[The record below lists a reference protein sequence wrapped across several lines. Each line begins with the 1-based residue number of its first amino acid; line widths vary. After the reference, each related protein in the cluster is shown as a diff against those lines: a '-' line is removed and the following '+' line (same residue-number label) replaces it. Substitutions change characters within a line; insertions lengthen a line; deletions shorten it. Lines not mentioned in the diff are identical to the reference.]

1 MFSFFGSAGRAEP
14 FKFTSGDG
22 TSNDNVCSIG
32 RFSDRAI
39 SILADVWVS
48 DVTKTDDQRTSED
61 VKKTSPDIERCL
73 TRRNRMTNANSWDKK
88 GRRETMEDR
97 QRRTIDESETKTRR
111 EEMI

>member
-1 MFSFFGSAGRAEP
+1 MGSAGRAEP

-39 SILADVWVS
+39 SMLADVWVS

-61 VKKTSPDIERCL
+61 VKKTSQDVERRL
-73 TRRNRMTNANSWDKK
+73 TRRNRMTNANSWDEIWH
-88 GRRETMEDR
+88 RETIEDD
-97 QRRTIDESETKTRR
+97 QSQTI
-111 EEMI
+111 

>member
-1 MFSFFGSAGRAEP
+1 M
-14 FKFTSGDG
+14 
-22 TSNDNVCSIG
+22 CSIG

-61 VKKTSPDIERCL
+61 VQKTSQDIERRL
-73 TRRNRMTNANSWDKK
+73 TRRNSMTNGNSWDKK

-97 QRRTIDESETKTRR
+97 QRRSKDESETKAKTRR
-111 EEMI
+111 GDLV

>member
-1 MFSFFGSAGRAEP
+1 MP

-61 VKKTSPDIERCL
+61 VKKTSQDVERRL
-73 TRRNRMTNANSWDKK
+73 TRRNRMTNANSWDEI
-88 GRRETMEDR
+88 GCRETIEDG
-97 QRRTIDESETKTRR
+97 QSRTI
-111 EEMI
+111 

>member
-1 MFSFFGSAGRAEP
+1 MVTNYIFFGSAGRAEP
-14 FKFTSGDG
+14 LKFTSRDG

-61 VKKTSPDIERCL
+61 VQKTSQDVK
-73 TRRNRMTNANSWDKK
+73 DV
-88 GRRETMEDR
+88 
-97 QRRTIDESETKTRR
+97 
-111 EEMI
+111 